1 MNPFDLLKNPQAIQA
16 ELEKVK
22 NQLAQITV
30 TGSSGGNMVQVTL
43 NGNMEMLSIKL
54 DPLCVDNRDVPM
66 LQDLIIAAHRDAM
79 EKVQSEVKGS
89 LGPMLGGLNIPG
101 MGA

>member
-1 MNPFDLLKNPQAIQA
+1 
-16 ELEKVK
+16 
-22 NQLAQITV
+22 
-30 TGSSGGNMVQVTL
+30 
-43 NGNMEMLSIKL
+43 
-54 DPLCVDNRDVPM
+54 M